1 VLRVLQNAEGY
12 LLPKVAADQPGD
24 WPLLVLEPMFWL
36 LFAVQSIVLLGG

>member
-1 VLRVLQNAEGY
+1 VLQNAEGY

-36 LFAVQSIVLLGG
+36 LFAVQSMVLLGG